1 MPDDV
6 DGAQLVRYMRD
17 EMGVTVAGG
26 QDRLKGKIVRLAHVG
41 YAGAFDVV
49 VGIAALEMALSRLGH
64 RVRFGQGVGAAAAVL
79 EDGWTRCGS

>member
-26 QDRLKGKIVRLAHVG
+26 QGRLKGKIVRIGHVG

-49 VGIAALEMALSRLGH
+49 IGIAALEIALSRFGH
-64 RVRFGQGVGAAAAVL
+64 TVRFGQGVGAAQAVL
-79 EDGWTRCGS
+79 ADGWAAYGS